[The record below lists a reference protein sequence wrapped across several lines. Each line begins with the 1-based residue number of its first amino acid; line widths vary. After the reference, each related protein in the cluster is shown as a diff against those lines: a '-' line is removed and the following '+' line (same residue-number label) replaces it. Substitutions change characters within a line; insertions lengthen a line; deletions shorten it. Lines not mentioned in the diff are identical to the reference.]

1 MLTLLQTL
9 VAGALRLPKRRVKA
23 EHDDGMIVIELGEG
37 TTGALLL
44 ALALLVAALLRGL
57 PRRDRSVAPLL
68 FGILRAVVAAAAS
81 SSPRRSACSPTSRTA
96 PASPLRCAGGR
107 RRRASARSGLGKQ
120 AEMVVI
126 LMAHLAL
133 VDGELHQ
140 AEEAVCHDFAQAL
153 GLRVQ
158 RWVAIMESVAEQH
171 NTAIK
176 LTHGASKKA
185 RSHELLV
192 RTHDFYEV
200 LGELIRTET

>member
-23 EHDDGMIVIELGEG
+23 EHDDGMIVIELGESA
-37 TTGALLL
+37 TGGLLL
-44 ALALLVAALLRGL
+44 ALALVVATLLRVCCS
-57 PRRDRSVAPLL
+57 RRDRSVAPLL
-68 FGILRAVVAAAAS
+68 FGILRAIVAAAA
-81 SSPRRSACSPTSRTA
+81 
-96 PASPLRCAGGR
+96 LR
-107 RRRASARSGLGKQ
+107 RRPATPREAHAADLSPKQ

-200 LGELIRTET
+200 LAELIRTET

>member
-1 MLTLLQTL
+1 MKGSWRGSYRTRCCGSRVTCCN
-9 VAGALRLPKRRVKA
+9 LRVRGRACRRVCPCR
-23 EHDDGMIVIELGEG
+23 IEESLE
-37 TTGALLL
+37 ADL
-44 ALALLVAALLRGL
+44 
-57 PRRDRSVAPLL
+57 
-68 FGILRAVVAAAAS
+68 
-81 SSPRRSACSPTSRTA
+81 SP
-96 PASPLRCAGGR
+96 
-107 RRRASARSGLGKQ
+107 KQ

-176 LTHGASKKA
+176 LTHGASKKGCT
-185 RSHELLV
+185 RSVYHV
-192 RTHDFYEV
+192 GF
-200 LGELIRTET
+200 GP